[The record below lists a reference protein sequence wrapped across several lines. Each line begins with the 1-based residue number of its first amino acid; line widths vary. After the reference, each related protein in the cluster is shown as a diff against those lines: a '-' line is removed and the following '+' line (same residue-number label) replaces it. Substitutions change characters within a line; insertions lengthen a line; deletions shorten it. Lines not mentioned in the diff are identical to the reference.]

1 MRRDRGAVSAEH
13 GIGILKRN
21 VLGHTRSPAELA
33 AMRAI
38 KQALDPK
45 GILNP
50 GKGAL
55 SLLSSFLV
63 RKGTRHDRYR
73 QEIPHLGAGSHRQ
86 DGAPELPSATAAL
99 YAGLR
104 RSLSQIE
111 FHTTTPSVTT
121 LHALSEFPFS
131 REVIRGAIRAESE
144 GYDVFFM
151 NHFQDVG
158 LYEARASVDIPVLGL
173 GESTLLHACTLGRK
187 LGLLAINPAFIP
199 IHTDQV
205 QRYGLQQRV
214 AGIRAID
221 ASMSDYMEAFASS
234 ARKTDGEVMF
244 IREARK
250 LLDAGADVIVPTG
263 GIPMMLFENECG
275 ANVDGAP
282 VVNGVTVVIKAAEMA
297 VKLRRLGGMGVS
309 RVPQSGFAMPDAKTL
324 DEFLNHG

>member
-1 MRRDRGAVSAEH
+1 MTATGKKFRIWAQGATD
-13 GIGILKRN
+13 KT
-21 VLGHTRSPAELA
+21 GHQSYLA
-33 AMRAI
+33 QLLPYM
-38 KQALDPK
+38 QACVDPD
-45 GILNP
+45 
-50 GKGAL
+50 
-55 SLLSSFLV
+55 F
-63 RKGTRHDRYR
+63 
-73 QEIPHLGAGSHRQ
+73 E
-86 DGAPELPSATAAL
+86 
-99 YAGLR
+99 
-104 RSLSQIE
+104 IE

-121 LHALSEFPFS
+121 LHALSEFRFS

-234 ARKTDGEVMF
+234 ARKTELEVKF

-263 GIPMMLFENECG
+263 GIPMMLFGNARG